1 MKHIIQALI
10 ARHQPNIKFSSV
22 IVATLGGTV
31 AIATLILMGDISNTT
46 LLMAPFGATC
56 VLLFSLPSSPL
67 SQPMNVVGGHI
78 ASTSIGLLVHA
89 VLPSSWWALALAVG
103 LAIGT
108 MALLR
113 ITHPPA
119 GADPIVVFLEN
130 LDISYLFF
138 PVALGS
144 ITLVIVAW
152 LFHSVSPVSSY
163 PSTKLQKN

>member
-1 MKHIIQALI
+1 MKPIIQSFI

-22 IVATLGGTV
+22 VIATLGGTA
-31 AIATLILMGDISNTT
+31 AIAALILMGEISNTT

-56 VLLFSLPSSPL
+56 VLLFSLPASPL
-67 SQPMNVVGGHI
+67 SQPLNVVGGHI
-78 ASTSIGLLVHA
+78 ASTSIGLLLHS
-89 VLPSSWWALALAVG
+89 VLPSSWWTLALAVG

-108 MALLR
+108 MAFLR

-138 PVALGS
+138 PVTLGS

-152 LFHSVSPVSSY
+152 LFHSVSPISSY
-163 PSTKLQKN
+163 PLTKLPKN